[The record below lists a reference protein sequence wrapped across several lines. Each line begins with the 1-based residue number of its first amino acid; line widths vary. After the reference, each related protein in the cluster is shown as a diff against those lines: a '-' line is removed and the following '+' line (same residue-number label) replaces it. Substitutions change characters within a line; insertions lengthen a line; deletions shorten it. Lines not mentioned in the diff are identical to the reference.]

1 MARGGSHSRPFDYD
15 PFTGVKSTFHWDETA
30 GKFYIEEHQDVE
42 PLIDY
47 TKAVYNSFDERAR
60 WGKDPLHH
68 VASLPPV
75 IYADLQ
81 KRGIL
86 DDRDRLK
93 AWLND
98 RDNRAFRTRP
108 GRL

>member
-1 MARGGSHSRPFDYD
+1 MSHSRPFDYD
-15 PFTGVKSTFHWDETA
+15 PFTGLKSTFHWDSTT
-30 GKFYIEEHQDVE
+30 GKFTIEEKQDVE
-42 PLIDY
+42 PVIELA
-47 TKAVYNSFDERAR
+47 KESYNAFDERAR
-60 WGKDPLHH
+60 WGDDLLIH
-68 VASLPPV
+68 VGFLPPV

-86 DDRDRLK
+86 DDPERLR